1 MTLDED
7 GEQAFENENF
17 DGDVKT
23 KETMA
28 DRREDNTEVDIL
40 NDAPSV
46 RLKFFPSRILLAN
59 LSFRYLSCN
68 FSYHCNIV

>member
-17 DGDVKT
+17 DDDAKT

-40 NDAPSV
+40 NDASSV
-46 RLKFFPSRILLAN
+46 RLNFFPSRILLAN
-59 LSFRYLSCN
+59 LSFRYLSYN
-68 FSYHCNIV
+68 FSYRFNIV